1 MVSHGWTPAHR
12 PFTYWRMVADDQHC
26 SKTTAY
32 NSAEERFMA
41 LDPKVLA
48 LLSRPNFAHLATLMP
63 DGSPNTTPVWI
74 GVRGDQVVIGT
85 GETSLKV
92 RNLRRDPRLSL
103 SVVDFHD
110 PYEEVQIRGRVVEF
124 RDDSKFEIMDE
135 ISHKYTGKPF
145 PFRNPEGRVALMIA
159 VEKARYQAALP
170 KHAAVVEVAIAT
182 LHASSARVFNVNGL
196 SSLASDAA
204 SVPCRCAGRAR
215 RSSHMRAARPPRSP
229 ARRRGAPAI
238 L

>member
-1 MVSHGWTPAHR
+1 MVLEPNVR
-12 PFTYWRMVADDQHC
+12 
-26 SKTTAY
+26 
-32 NSAEERFMA
+32 
-41 LDPKVLA
+41 A
-48 LLSRPNFAHLATLMP
+48 LLSRPNFAHLATLLP

-74 GVRGDQVVIGT
+74 GVRGDQIVIGT

-159 VEKARYQAALP
+159 VEKARYTKLP
-170 KHAAVVEVAIAT
+170 FQNT
-182 LHASSARVFNVNGL
+182 
-196 SSLASDAA
+196 
-204 SVPCRCAGRAR
+204 
-215 RSSHMRAARPPRSP
+215 PPS
-229 ARRRGAPAI
+229 
-238 L
+238 